1 MLVAVFLFLAKPA
14 MINQPDV
21 TQRPFPYF
29 DPREVPIAGVD
40 NHLPAIHAELLQPSA
55 LRQRFA
61 QPPVWQPELVA
72 EKRFSDKTPT
82 QASVLIPI
90 VMRDRPTVLLT
101 ERTLHLS
108 SHSGQIAFPGG
119 KADVDDIDTTVTAL
133 REAYEEVGLDA
144 GYIHV
149 LGELPQYTT
158 GSAFVITPVVAL
170 VETGFTL
177 TRNPFEVADT
187 FEVPLDFLMNPANH
201 RRHVVEF
208 DGEQREWLS
217 MPYEDQVKERFI
229 WGATAGILRN
239 FYRMLLG

>member
-1 MLVAVFLFLAKPA
+1 MA
-14 MINQPDV
+14 NQLGIS
-21 TQRPFPYF
+21 QKLLPYF
-29 DPREVPIAGVD
+29 DPSKVPIVGVD
-40 NHLPAIHAELLQPSA
+40 DHLPAIHAELLHPLA

-72 EKRFSDKTPT
+72 EKRFSDKVLT

-119 KADVDDIDTTVTAL
+119 KADLDDLDATVTAL

-144 GYIHV
+144 GYIHI

-177 TRNPFEVADT
+177 SRNPFEVADI

-201 RRHVVEF
+201 RRHVVEW

-217 MPYEDQVKERFI
+217 MPYEDQIKQRFI

>member
-1 MLVAVFLFLAKPA
+1 MMA
-14 MINQPDV
+14 NQLGIS
-21 TQRPFPYF
+21 QKLLPYF
-29 DPREVPIAGVD
+29 DPSKVPIVGVD
-40 NHLPAIHAELLQPSA
+40 DHLPAIHAELLHPLA

-72 EKRFSDKTPT
+72 EKRFSDKALT

-119 KADVDDIDTTVTAL
+119 KADLDDLDATVTAM

-144 GYIHV
+144 GYIHI

-177 TRNPFEVADT
+177 SRNPFEVADI

-201 RRHVVEF
+201 RRHVVEW

-217 MPYEDQVKERFI
+217 MPYEDQIKQRFI

>member
-1 MLVAVFLFLAKPA
+1 MA
-14 MINQPDV
+14 NQPGV
-21 TQRPFPYF
+21 SQRTLPHF
-29 DPREVPIAGVD
+29 DPRKVPIVSVD
-40 NHLPAIHAELLQPSA
+40 NHLPAIHAELLHPLA

-72 EKRFSDKTPT
+72 EKRFSDKALT

-119 KADVDDIDTTVTAL
+119 KVDVDDLNTTVAAL

-177 TRNPFEVADT
+177 SRNPFEVADV

-201 RRHVVEF
+201 RRHVVEW

-217 MPYEDQVKERFI
+217 MPYEDQLKQRFI